1 MKKCSR
7 CEKTKP
13 LDSFNKNKAQKD
25 GLQNQ
30 CRPCHKQYKDE
41 WNKANKK
48 KCQKHSAKWRQANK
62 EHVREYDAKY
72 YQTNKE
78 QILEQMAEYRTRIP
92 PSIYQVLNKQTGC
105 RYIGESE
112 SPIRRRIEHW
122 SRLRGGYHDNPNLQQ
137 AYDKYGED
145 AFEFEI
151 LEHCE
156 PSQLKQREAYWIK
169 KHSDNCYNVVGVE
182 K

>member
-1 MKKCSR
+1 MDC
-7 CEKTKP
+7 
-13 LDSFNKNKAQKD
+13 FNKNQ
-25 GLQNQ
+25 GW
-30 CRPCHKQYKDE
+30 CRPCQKQYNAEWRKDNPEYHAE
-41 WNKANKK
+41 WRKDNPEHNAE
-48 KCQKHSAKWRQANK
+48 WRQANK

-78 QILEQMAEYRTRIP
+78 QILEQKAEYRTRIP
-92 PSIYQVLNKQTGC
+92 PGIYQVLNKQTGC